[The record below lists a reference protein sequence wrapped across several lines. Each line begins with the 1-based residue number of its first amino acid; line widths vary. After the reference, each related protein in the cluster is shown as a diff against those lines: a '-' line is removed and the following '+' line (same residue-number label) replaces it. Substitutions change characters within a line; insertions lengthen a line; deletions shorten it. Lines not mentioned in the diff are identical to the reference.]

1 MSDLDERDGASR
13 PTLHGEREGWGTHRD
28 GGVVWRQGLPEDIA
42 RLHELW
48 DEQERRFAGT
58 GVKVDRPDLTR
69 APTLA
74 VRVAERAGKIVGFYH
89 VEAVAELCLVTGDEE
104 VMRSLAPEMA
114 KLSHW
119 LKANGVRT
127 GWGLAP
133 KKFAASMGRFLRKFP
148 PIRKWTA
155 FEIFGVDF
163 TELGD

>member
-1 MSDLDERDGASR
+1 MNNRVEGDVAHREAGACAV
-13 PTLHGEREGWGTHRD
+13 L
-28 GGVVWRQGLPEDIA
+28 WRQGLPEDMA
-42 RLHELW
+42 RLQELW

-58 GVKVDRPDLTR
+58 GVKVDRPDLTQP
-69 APTLA
+69 PTMA
-74 VRVAERAGKIVGFYH
+74 VRVAEREGKIVGFYH

-104 VMRSLAPEMA
+104 VMKSLAPEMA

-133 KKFAASMGRFLRKFP
+133 KKFAAAMERFLRKFP
-148 PIRKWTA
+148 PIRKWQA